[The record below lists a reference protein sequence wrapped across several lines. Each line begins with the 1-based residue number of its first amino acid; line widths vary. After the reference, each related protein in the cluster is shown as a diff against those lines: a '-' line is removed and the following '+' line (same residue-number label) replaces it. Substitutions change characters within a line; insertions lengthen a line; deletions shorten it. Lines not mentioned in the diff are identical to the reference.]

1 MKISLKHL
9 ILFVALLSVILTL
22 FSSITAGYRVNQ
34 QSLIDSTL
42 ETNRVYAQKLAVT
55 TENFL
60 NMTLQ
65 KLAFSA
71 DEITD
76 YLERNDAESLI
87 LKEANRLKEDT
98 NTFNSVVIVAE
109 DGTIIAASPQSLNLI
124 GRHLNSPG
132 AKEVIAAKEP
142 IVSKPFM
149 SITNRLIV
157 FISQPIFDKEKKYIG
172 YIGGSIYLTE
182 QNILNELLGEHFY
195 QDGSYVFVVDEDGR
209 IIYHPKSERLNAIV
223 KENEVVHEVMQGNSG
238 LAEVTNTE
246 EIEMLAGYAYVPT
259 AKWGIV
265 SQRPAQMALLPSTDM
280 RNKMIVKT
288 LPYLLLSLILII
300 YTSHRIAYPL
310 QKLTHY
316 AKSTTEGEKV
326 KKVRNVRAWY
336 YEAIQLENALVN
348 SFVFYQERVNY
359 FLHQS
364 TTDPLTGLLN
374 RRAMDEQTKKWIET
388 ANPFSIIL
396 FDIDRFKRVNDTY
409 GHGVGDDVLVF
420 LAKEMR
426 EVAGENDVCCRY
438 GGEEFIMILP
448 DKTKYE
454 AFEVAERLRKKL
466 ETTVS
471 PCGEVITISSGIAS
485 FPDCAAH
492 TMGLIEAA
500 DKCLYEA
507 KDSGRNKSIMAED
520 LVRENVHVTL

>member
-1 MKISLKHL
+1 MKLSLRYL
-9 ILFVALLSVILTL
+9 ILSVALLSVLLTL

-34 QSLIDSTL
+34 QALIDSTL

-55 TENFL
+55 TDNFL

-65 KLAFSA
+65 KLSYSA
-71 DEITD
+71 DEITN
-76 YLERNDAESLI
+76 YLEESNAESLI
-87 LKEANRLKEDT
+87 LQEANRLKEDT
-98 NTFNSVVIVAE
+98 NTFNSVVVVAE

-132 AKEVIAAKEP
+132 AKEAIAAKEP
-142 IVSKPFM
+142 LVSKPFM

-157 FISQPIFDKEKKYIG
+157 FISQPIFDKEENYIG

-182 QNILNELLGEHFY
+182 QNILNEILGEHFY

-209 IIYHPKSERLNAIV
+209 IIYHPNSERINAFV
-223 KENEVVHEVMQGNSG
+223 KENEVVYDVMQGNSG
-238 LAEVTNTE
+238 VAQVTNTE
-246 EIEMLAGYAYVPT
+246 EIEMLAGYAYVST

-265 SQRPAQMALLPSTDM
+265 SQRPTEIALLPSKDM
-280 RNKMIVKT
+280 KNEMIKKT
-288 LPYLLLSLILII
+288 LPYLLLSFILIFYI
-300 YTSHRIAYPL
+300 SYRIAHPL

-316 AKSTTEGEKV
+316 AMSTTEDNKV

-348 SFVFYQERVNY
+348 SFVFFQDRVNY
-359 FLHQS
+359 FIHQS

-374 RRAMDEQTKKWIET
+374 RRTMDEHTKKWLET
-388 ANPFSIIL
+388 ESPFSIIL
-396 FDIDRFKRVNDTY
+396 FDIDRFKRINDTY

-426 EVAGENDVCCRY
+426 EVAGEDNVCCRY
-438 GGEEFIMILP
+438 GGEEFIMLLP
-448 DKTKYE
+448 NKTKYE

-466 ETTVS
+466 ASTVS
-471 PCGEVITISSGIAS
+471 PCGEVITISAGIAS
-485 FPDCAAH
+485 YPNCAGH
-492 TMGLIEAA
+492 TIGLIESA

-507 KDSGRNKSIMAED
+507 KNSGRNKSIMAED
-520 LVRENVHVTL
+520 QL

>member
-1 MKISLKHL
+1 MKISLRYL
-9 ILFVALLSVILTL
+9 ILFVALLSVVLTL

-42 ETNRVYAQKLAVT
+42 ETNRSYAQKLAVT

-65 KLAFSA
+65 KLAYSA
-71 DEITD
+71 DEITNM
-76 YLERNDAESLI
+76 LEENDSDSL
-87 LKEANRLKEDT
+87 LLQEANRLKEDS
-98 NTFNSVVIVAE
+98 NTFNSVVVVAK

-132 AKEVIAAKEP
+132 AKQAIAAKEP
-142 IVSKPFM
+142 IVSKPFT

-157 FISQPIFDKEKKYIG
+157 FISQPIFDQEENYIG

-182 QNILNELLGEHFY
+182 KNVLNELLGEHFY

-209 IIYHPKSERLNAIV
+209 IIYHPTSERINV
-223 KENEVVHEVMQGNSG
+223 FDNENKVVREVMQGKSG
-238 LAEVTNTE
+238 VAEVTNTE
-246 EIEMLAGYAYVPT
+246 HIDMLAGYAYVPT

-265 SQRPAQMALLPSTDM
+265 SQRPTEIALLPSKDM
-280 RNKMIVKT
+280 RNEMIKKT
-288 LPYLLLSLILII
+288 LPYVLLSFILII
-300 YTSHRIAYPL
+300 YISHRIAHPL

-316 AKSTTEGEKV
+316 AMSTTEDDKV
-326 KKVRNVRAWY
+326 IKVRNVRAWY

-348 SFVFYQERVNY
+348 SFVFFQDKVNY
-359 FLHQS
+359 FIHES
-364 TTDPLTGLLN
+364 TTDPLTELLN
-374 RRAMDEQTKKWIET
+374 RRAMDEQTKEWVEEE
-388 ANPFSIIL
+388 NPFSIIL

-409 GHGVGDDVLVF
+409 GHAVGDDVLVY

-426 EVAGENDVCCRY
+426 EIAGEDNICCRY
-438 GGEEFIMILP
+438 GGEEFIMLLP
-448 DKTKYE
+448 NQTKYE

-466 ETTVS
+466 ESTMS
-471 PCGEVITISSGIAS
+471 PCGEVITISAGIAS
-485 FPDCAAH
+485 YPNCATH
-492 TMGLIEAA
+492 TIGLIEAA

-507 KDSGRNKSIMAED
+507 KNSGRNKCIMAED
-520 LVRENVHVTL
+520 KNLASTL